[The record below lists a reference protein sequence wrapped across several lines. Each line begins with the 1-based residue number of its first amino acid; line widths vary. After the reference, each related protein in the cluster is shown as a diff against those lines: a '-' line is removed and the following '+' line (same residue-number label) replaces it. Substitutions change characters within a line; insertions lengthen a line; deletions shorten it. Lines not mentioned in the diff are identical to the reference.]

1 MKTKISAWSVILGL
15 SLLVFIASATTLIVL
30 ELSAAHSFLT
40 VALLGLVIISLLS
53 SFFVYRGWA
62 RKEKTFDET
71 YSKLSA
77 IFEYTPIGICIL
89 ELESGIIL
97 DVNQGYVDMFGYT
110 RQEVVGNSSIGLGII
125 DANERKQLVAEVR
138 QYGFVKNRVIRFNT
152 KSGNPF
158 TCVLSYKLI
167 KLNGKECGIVLLNSA
182 SVHKDL
188 DTALLENVRKFQTI
202 FDSSP
207 TGICIVELESGKIF
221 DANASFLETYGYTK
235 DEIIGCTTTELGIIR
250 PEDRK
255 KYIAELTKQGSLR
268 NWEQNTYS
276 KNGELVIALLSDI
289 IIDVNGN
296 KCSLTL
302 LNDITENKKIE
313 TALFENK
320 AKLQTIF
327 DYNPG
332 GIGLFDLESGK
343 MLELNQAFID
353 ICGYS
358 REEMIN
364 HTASE
369 LGLLPPGLRTS
380 IKNELIES
388 KIIRNREQIIRT
400 KSGKLITTLYSSI
413 VLDIGGRKCSLDIVN
428 DISER
433 KELENQLIA
442 ATEKAQQA
450 VKSEERFLA
459 NMSHEIRT
467 PMNGIIGMVNLL
479 AQTQLTD
486 EQKEY
491 AGWIKDSSEILL
503 TIINDIL
510 DISKINAGQ
519 MAFEKTPFSIYDVLR
534 NLSIS
539 MELKAKEKSIGFHTH
554 MDLSVPQKVL
564 GDPVRLF
571 QILLNLV
578 GNAVKFTE
586 KGEVNININK
596 KHEDSENITIEF
608 VVEDSGIGIETKK
621 ISTLFEPFVQATA
634 DTTRKYGGTGLG
646 LSISKRLVEMQGG
659 TIHAES
665 QLGEGSTFTFELTYK
680 KYFPSAKQVVSAPQ
694 VDLMNGR
701 DISGVRVLLAEDN
714 RISQRVGVKT
724 MSKWGVIVDIAENGK
739 QAFELASTKTYDLIL
754 MDVQMPE
761 MDGFEATRLI
771 RTTLAEPA
779 SKVPIVAM
787 TASVIRIDK
796 DKSMELGMDN
806 YISKPF
812 KPEELYKMISNM
824 ARKVN
829 ISESIGKSM
838 PNQ

>member
-1 MKTKISAWSVILGL
+1 MKTKFSAWSFILIISIVVFVASSSFIIIRQASVNVSGFN
-15 SLLVFIASATTLIVL
+15 LV
-30 ELSAAHSFLT
+30 
-40 VALLGLVIISLLS
+40 LLGLLILS
-53 SFFVYRGWA
+53 MVSAFFVYR
-62 RKEKTFDET
+62 RVSDKERRYDET
-71 YSKLSA
+71 YKKLST
-77 IFEYTPIGICIL
+77 IFDYTPVGVCIL
-89 ELESGIIL
+89 ELDSGIIL
-97 DVNQGYVDMFGYT
+97 DVNQGYTDMFGYT
-110 RQEVVGNSSIGLGII
+110 REEILGKSSIELGIVEPE
-125 DANERKQLVAEVR
+125 DRQQMVAEVK
-138 QYGFVKNRVIRFNT
+138 QYGFIRNKVIRFKR
-152 KSGNPF
+152 KSGEHF
-158 TCVLSYKLI
+158 TCVLTYKLTF
-167 KLNGKECGIVLLNSA
+167 LGGKACGIVLLNSA
-182 SVHKDL
+182 SIHKDL
-188 DTALLENVRKFQTI
+188 DTALLENVRKFETI

-207 TGICIVELESGKIF
+207 TAISIVELESGKIL
-221 DANASFLETYGYTK
+221 DANESFLQTYGYTK
-235 DEIIGCTTTELGIIR
+235 GELVGRTTMELGIIR

-255 KYIAELTKQGSLR
+255 KYIAELTRRGSLR
-268 NWEQNTYS
+268 NWEQATYA
-276 KNGELVIALLSDI
+276 KDGTEVTVLLSDI
-289 IIDVNGN
+289 IIDLNGN

-369 LGLLPPGLRTS
+369 LGLLPPGLRTA
-380 IKNELIES
+380 IKHELVES
-388 KIIRNREQIIRT
+388 GIIRNREQIVRT
-400 KSGKLITTLYSSI
+400 KKGKLITCLYSSI

-428 DISER
+428 DISDR

-442 ATEKAQQA
+442 ATEKAREA

-479 AQTQLTD
+479 AQTNLSD

-534 NLSIS
+534 NLSLS
-539 MELKAKEKSIGFHTH
+539 MELKAKEKNIGFHTH

-571 QILLNLV
+571 QILLNLA

-586 KGEVNININK
+586 TGEVSININK
-596 KHEDSENITIEF
+596 IKEDAENIFIEF
-608 VVEDSGIGIETKK
+608 TVKDTGIGINPEKLPG
-621 ISTLFEPFVQATA
+621 LFEPFVQATA

-659 TIHAES
+659 TIQAES
-665 QLGEGSTFTFELTYK
+665 ELGKGSEFSFILAYK
-680 KYFPSAKQVVSAPQ
+680 KYFPSAKQPVSAPQ
-694 VDLMNGR
+694 KDLIDSR

-714 RISQRVGVKT
+714 RISQRVGIKT
-724 MSKWGVIVDIAENGK
+724 MSKWGVTVDIAENGR
-739 QAFELASTKTYDLIL
+739 QAYEMAAANNYDLIL

-761 MDGFEATRLI
+761 MDGVEATKLI
-771 RTTLAEPA
+771 RTTLSPPA
-779 SKVPIVAM
+779 SNVSIVAM
-787 TASVIRIDK
+787 TASVIRLDK
-796 DKSMELGMDN
+796 EKCQELGMDD

-812 KPEELYKMISNM
+812 KPEELYSMISKM
-824 ARKVN
+824 ARHLNREPV
-829 ISESIGKSM
+829 GKSIS
-838 PNQ
+838 NQ